1 MFEEIEKQAKA
12 LDFSRDSGLSSKA
25 RVYGQYLFTAPYQ
38 VERTKKTWM
47 EVAMQRVDAM
57 SMADLRNDGIEI
69 AVKAALIQT
78 VGDETKTQ
86 AALFGANARDIIK
99 MLKNEE

>member
-1 MFEEIEKQAKA
+1 MFEEIEKQAEA

-25 RVYGQYLFTAPYQ
+25 RVYGQFLFTAPYQ
-38 VERTKKTWM
+38 VERTKRTWM
-47 EVAMQRVDAM
+47 EVAMQRVNAM

-86 AALFGANARDIIK
+86 AALFGANARDIIR
-99 MLKNEE
+99 MLRNEE